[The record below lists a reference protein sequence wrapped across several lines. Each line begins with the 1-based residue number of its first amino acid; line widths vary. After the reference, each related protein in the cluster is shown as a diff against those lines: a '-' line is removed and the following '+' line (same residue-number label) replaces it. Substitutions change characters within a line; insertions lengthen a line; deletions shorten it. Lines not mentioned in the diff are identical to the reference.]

1 MKKRLLAVLAAAFL
15 MGGLSVSA
23 QAVLKFEKTS
33 HNFGQFAEE
42 KPVSFKFVFSNT
54 GDEPLVIQQA
64 MSSCGC
70 TIAKYT
76 KTPVLPGK
84 KGEVNV
90 TYNGRGKYP
99 GHFKKAITIRSN
111 ASNKLVRIYVEG
123 DMIEAKK

>member
-1 MKKRLLAVLAAAFL
+1 MKKRLLTLLTTIFFV
-15 MGGLSVSA
+15 GSLSVSA
-23 QAVLKFEKTS
+23 QAILKFEKNC

-42 KPVSFKFVFSNT
+42 KPVTFKFVFTNT
-54 GDEPLVIQQA
+54 GDEPLVIHQA

-76 KTPVLPGK
+76 KTPVEPGK
-84 KGEVNV
+84 KGEVSV

-99 GHFKKAITIRSN
+99 GRFKKAITIRSN
-111 ASNKLVRIYVEG
+111 ASNKLVRLYVEG